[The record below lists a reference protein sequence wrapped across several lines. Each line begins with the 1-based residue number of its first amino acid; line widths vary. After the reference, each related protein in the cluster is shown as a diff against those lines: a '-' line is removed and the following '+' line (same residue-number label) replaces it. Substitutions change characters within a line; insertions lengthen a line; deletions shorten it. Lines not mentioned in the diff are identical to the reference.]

1 MLFNK
6 IHIVLIFLSFFYFH
20 YSQGQ
25 ENHIPKFN
33 EIINLDGKL
42 DESVWKNGYLITD
55 FKQVEPNLGEKAS
68 ENPQVYLGY
77 DEEYLY
83 IGAIISYSD
92 PSQMYA
98 RVLERDV
105 SLIRDDFIE
114 IHVDSYNDHTN
125 SLVFST
131 NPLGARFDFEVS
143 RNGDEINKTWNTFWD
158 VSSSKHPQG
167 WSTEIRIP
175 FSSLR
180 YQKSSQNTMRIK
192 SVIKYKNSNEL
203 IMSPLLETE
212 RQPITFQYKNAEEFV
227 LKDLPT
233 SKPIFITPY
242 IKGGIESIN
251 VLNETSSEF
260 ENKTIALEEKGFVNN
275 KTLDKILSNI
285 GLDIKYKLNP
295 SNTLDLTLNTDF
307 AQVEAD
313 DRIVNIT
320 RFPIFLTEKRLFFL
334 ENADLFNS
342 NQFNHRLFHTR
353 RIGIENGK
361 AIPIIG
367 GLRFTGK
374 SNKWQYGFLSMQ
386 TNSVENELPSESMS
400 VLRFKRTIGNR
411 GSYIGLINTG
421 KISNNDY
428 NYLTAIDANIRIK
441 ENIQTQFTF
450 ATTFDKE
457 KGNWKTM
464 YGATLNTFKSN
475 GFGIEYRYREYT
487 KDFNPELGFV
497 SRPDT
502 KRLTLNHGWRK
513 TYSNHSFLQRISI
526 GNWYSKYWISS
537 TGKPEW
543 FQTNLYFST
552 TFKSGFNFGMF
563 APAYTT
569 DQLFS
574 IWNIADNVAIPA
586 QKFTMWRFEPF
597 FSTGNTKPYT
607 LSGEFEFGQF
617 YGGNQ
622 SSITSNFKYD
632 FTKNFQAEIGATINR
647 LKFPKEFVSNRSN
660 TVKADIYFSRLKF
673 AFSSNT
679 FINSFIQYDTDVEKI
694 GWNIRFRYT
703 PKEGTNLYIVYNHNV
718 NNNRERVMPSLP
730 ITDNLGFTI
739 KYSKT
744 FF

>member
-1 MLFNK
+1 MIFNR
-6 IHIVLIFLSFFYFH
+6 IHIVVIFFYLFH
-20 YSQGQ
+20 IQYSKGQ

-33 EIINLDGKL
+33 EIINLDGKI
-42 DESVWKNGYLITD
+42 DEPIWKNGYLITD

-114 IHVDSYNDHTN
+114 IHIDSYNDHTN

-180 YQKSSQNTMRIK
+180 YQKNSQNTMRIK

-212 RQPITFQYKNAEEFV
+212 RQPITFQYKNAVEFV

-251 VLNETSSEF
+251 VLDETGSEF
-260 ENKTIALEEKGFVNN
+260 ENKTIALEEKRFVDN
-275 KTLDKILSNI
+275 KTLDKILSNF

-353 RIGIENGK
+353 RIGIEDGK

-386 TNSVENELPSESMS
+386 TNSVENELPSESMN

-464 YGATLNTFKSN
+464 YGAS
-475 GFGIEYRYREYT
+475 
-487 KDFNPELGFV
+487 
-497 SRPDT
+497 
-502 KRLTLNHGWRK
+502 RLTHLNLMDLEL
-513 TYSNHSFLQRISI
+513 NIDI
-526 GNWYSKYWISS
+526 
-537 TGKPEW
+537 E
-543 FQTNLYFST
+543 
-552 TFKSGFNFGMF
+552 
-563 APAYTT
+563 
-569 DQLFS
+569 
-574 IWNIADNVAIPA
+574 NIA
-586 QKFTMWRFEPF
+586 
-597 FSTGNTKPYT
+597 
-607 LSGEFEFGQF
+607 
-617 YGGNQ
+617 
-622 SSITSNFKYD
+622 
-632 FTKNFQAEIGATINR
+632 
-647 LKFPKEFVSNRSN
+647 
-660 TVKADIYFSRLKF
+660 
-673 AFSSNT
+673 
-679 FINSFIQYDTDVEKI
+679 KI
-694 GWNIRFRYT
+694 LILN
-703 PKEGTNLYIVYNHNV
+703 
-718 NNNRERVMPSLP
+718 
-730 ITDNLGFTI
+730 
-739 KYSKT
+739 
-744 FF
+744 